1 MQIKHIE
8 SENIYEVTGSC
19 YYMDE
24 NENLFLAVSYIDWE
38 ETKTID
44 FLINENW
51 DATNESYQLINE

>member
-8 SENIYEVTGSC
+8 SENIYEFTGSC
-19 YYMDE
+19 YYRDE
-24 NENLFLAVSYIDWE
+24 NDNLILAVSYIDWE